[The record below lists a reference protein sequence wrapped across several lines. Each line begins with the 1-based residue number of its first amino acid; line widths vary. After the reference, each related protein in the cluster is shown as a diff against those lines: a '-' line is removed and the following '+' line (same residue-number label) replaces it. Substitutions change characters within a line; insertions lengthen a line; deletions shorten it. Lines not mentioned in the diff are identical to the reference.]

1 MLGALF
7 AGQLNSGINAAWILL
22 YLAEDKKWHDRVL
35 KEVES
40 VADRY
45 CSDSS
50 LPLVDRLM
58 QVPVEAWEFEFPM
71 TDLVLRES
79 IRLQL
84 PGAAFRKNISGRPIP
99 LNKEGTEVIPTDA
112 YAAFAVVNIHRNPEI
127 YSDPETFDPERYF
140 PDRAEDKNKQ
150 FAFIGWGVGRH
161 PCLGMRF
168 AKLENNIITAFWMA
182 AFKDMQLVD
191 KKGKAS
197 GLPAVD
203 RNLHSAAKPTQKVYI
218 NYKLRE
224 I

>member
-1 MLGALF
+1 M
-7 AGQLNSGINAAWILL
+7 LL

-35 KEVES
+35 EETES
-40 VADRY
+40 VANRY

-58 QVPVEAWEFEFPM
+58 HVPAEAWESEFPM
-71 TDLVLRES
+71 IDLVLKES

-84 PGAAFRKNISGRPIP
+84 PGAAFRKNVSGRPIP

-112 YAAFAVVNIHRNPEI
+112 YAAFAVRDIHRNTTI
-127 YSDPETFDPERYF
+127 YTDPEKFDPERYF

-150 FAFIGWGVGRH
+150 FAWIGWGVGRH

-182 AFKDMQLVD
+182 AFKDMELVD
-191 KKGKAS
+191 KNGKAS
-197 GLPAVD
+197 GLPAIDV
-203 RNLHSAAKPTQKVYI
+203 NFHSAAKPAQKVYVK
-218 NYKLRE
+218 YKVRE
-224 I
+224 N

>member
-1 MLGALF
+1 VLGALF

-22 YLAEDKKWHDRVL
+22 YLAKDKKWHDRVL
-35 KEVES
+35 EEVES

-45 CSDSS
+45 CSDTS

-58 QVPVEAWEFEFPM
+58 QVPVEAWESEFPM

-112 YAAFAVVNIHRNPEI
+112 YAAFAVANIHRNPTI

-150 FAFIGWGVGRH
+150 FGFIGWGVGR
-161 PCLGMRF
+161 RF

-191 KKGKAS
+191 KKGNAS

-224 I
+224 E